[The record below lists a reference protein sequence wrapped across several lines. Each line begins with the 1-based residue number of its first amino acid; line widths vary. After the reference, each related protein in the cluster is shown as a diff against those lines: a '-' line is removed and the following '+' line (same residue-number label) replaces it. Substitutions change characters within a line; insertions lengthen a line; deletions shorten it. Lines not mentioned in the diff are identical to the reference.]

1 VAGEVH
7 RTAREL
13 ERRLDH
19 SIAAGVTRHR
29 QGAEEVGVSETLIA
43 VRLAQALSALKGV
56 GWEQILEERAEHH
69 RSIQPSA

>member
-1 VAGEVH
+1 MAGEVH
-7 RTAREL
+7 RTTKEL

-29 QGAEEVGVSETLIA
+29 QGADEVGMSETLIA

-69 RSIQPSA
+69 RSTRPSA